1 MTHKT
6 THKII
11 TVTSGHSNTGKID
24 SGAVTTVGGK
34 LIKEADMAMLL
45 RNTILHYLQQDK
57 EIITRCDG
65 YNQTNLPLREAL
77 KLIDGSDVAV
87 EVHFNSSNN
96 KTSNGVE
103 CIALPKDKTLAQ
115 NLSKAVAKVTG
126 SRLRGIDG
134 FITQEDSLR
143 GKLGYINAG
152 GLILEVSFLS
162 NATELKAFEEKYW
175 LIGKAV
181 AEVLIDYVKNKK

>member
-1 MTHKT
+1 MTNKT

-45 RNTILHYLQQDK
+45 RNTILYYLQQDK

-65 YNQTNLPLREAL
+65 YGAVNLELKEAI
-77 KLIDGSDVAV
+77 KLIEGSDVAV

-96 KTSNGVE
+96 KTANGVE

-175 LIGKAV
+175 LIGKSIS
-181 AEVLIDYVKNKK
+181 EVLIDYVKNKK

>member
-1 MTHKT
+1 MTNKT

-24 SGAVTTVGGK
+24 SGSVTTVGGK

-45 RNTILHYLQQDK
+45 RNTILYYLQQDK
-57 EIITRCDG
+57 DIITRCDG

-96 KTSNGVE
+96 KTANGVE

>member
-1 MTHKT
+1 MTN
-6 THKII
+6 KII

-45 RNTILHYLQQDK
+45 RNTILYYLQQDK

-65 YNQTNLPLREAL
+65 YGAVNLELKEAI
-77 KLIDGSDVAV
+77 KLIEGSDVAV
-87 EVHFNSSNN
+87 EVHFNTSNN
-96 KTSNGVE
+96 KTANGVE
-103 CIALPKDKTLAQ
+103 CIALPKDKVLAQ
-115 NLSKAVAKVTG
+115 KLSAAVSKVTG
-126 SRLRGIDG
+126 SRLRGVGG
-134 FITQEDSLR
+134 FITQEDSAR

-162 NATELKAFEEKYW
+162 NDQELKVFEDKYW

-181 AEVLIDYVKNKK
+181 AQVILDYVKTKK